1 MAHKNREKRAAKKA
15 REAAKTRAL
24 YEIDYEDDE
33 DDDEDDEDERPR
45 RRRRGPHPAIIALIV
60 TVLIVA
66 GGFYGL
72 KTVYEGSLEPVD
84 PGNTKEVIIL
94 IPEGSSTAAIAKIL
108 RERGLI
114 KNGVLSG
121 IVSEYFFNA
130 HCKRMEYDGQFKYGE
145 YSLNKSMSVDEI
157 AAELIKGVVVASTNK
172 FTIPEGYNIT
182 QIARTLAEQG
192 IVTEAE
198 FFDVVQ
204 NGSFDYAFLAD
215 CPSGPERLEG
225 FLYPETYEVYDDAT
239 ATDIVSKMLAQF
251 DALFEDEYYAH
262 AQEMGMSVRD
272 IVTMGS
278 IVERESVAAEERP
291 MMAGVFYNRI
301 EQGIK
306 LESCATIQYI
316 LGEPKEFLTN
326 ADTEIESPYNTYL
339 NEGLPPGPICNP
351 RIASIKAALFP
362 DDNEY
367 IYFVLSDALDGTHNF
382 SSDYGEFLRNKDAYY
397 KAVEGR

>member
-15 REAAKTRAL
+15 REAEKRRAL

-33 DDDEDDEDERPR
+33 EDEDEEDERPLR
-45 RRRRGPHPAIIALIV
+45 RRRRGPHPAIVALIV
-60 TVLIVA
+60 TVLIVV

-72 KTVYEGSLEPVD
+72 KTVYEGALEPAD
-84 PGNTKEVIIL
+84 PGNTKEVIVL
-94 IPEGSSTAAIAKIL
+94 IPEGSSTASIAKIL

-121 IVSEYFFNA
+121 MVSEYFFNA

-145 YSLNKSMSVDEI
+145 YSLNKNMSVDEI
-157 AAELIKGVVVASTNK
+157 AAELIRGVVVAGTKK

-182 QIARTLAEQG
+182 QIAHALKDQG

-198 FFDVVQ
+198 FFEVVQ
-204 NGSFDYAFLAD
+204 NGFFDYAFLDD
-215 CPSGPERLEG
+215 CPVGPERLEG
-225 FLYPETYEVYDDAT
+225 FLYPETYEVYEDAT
-239 ATDIVSKMLAQF
+239 ANDIVSKMLAQF
-251 DALFEDEYYAH
+251 DALFKEEYYERAE
-262 AQEMGMSVRD
+262 EMGMSVYE

-291 MMAGVFYNRI
+291 LMAGVFYNRI
-301 EQGIK
+301 EQDIK

-326 ADTEIESPYNTYL
+326 ADTEIPSPYNTYL
-339 NEGLPPGPICNP
+339 HEGLPPGPICSP
-351 RIASIKAALFP
+351 RMASIEAALYP
-362 DDNEY
+362 DENDF
-367 IYFVLSDALDGTHNF
+367 IYFVLSDTLDGTHNF

-397 KAVEGR
+397 KAVDGR